1 MEEIFVVEKPI
12 PRSQE
17 AGKIQLLLGDC
28 LYGVEAT
35 RHSGLVLDINIG
47 TMFKMKNISI

>member
-17 AGKIQLLLGDC
+17 AGKILLLLCDC
-28 LYGVEAT
+28 LYGVEAM
-35 RHSGLVLDINIG
+35 RHSEFMLDKNIG
-47 TMFKMKNISI
+47 TMFEMKTS